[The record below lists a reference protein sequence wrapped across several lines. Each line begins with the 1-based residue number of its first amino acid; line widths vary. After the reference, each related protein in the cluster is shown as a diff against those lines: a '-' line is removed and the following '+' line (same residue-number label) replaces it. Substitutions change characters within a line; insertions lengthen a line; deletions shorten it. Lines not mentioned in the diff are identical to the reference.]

1 MFHKSEM
8 KGDPGNPGADR
19 NERHA
24 LGRINARRIGADG
37 REQQDTLVQNPIVP
51 QVMHQPER
59 YARAGRGEDRGGS
72 RQADWPVL
80 EHPRHKLVLSL
91 P

>member
-1 MFHKSEM
+1 MPAPTGTSVTRSAGSM
-8 KGDPGNPGADR
+8 RGASV
-19 NERHA
+19 
-24 LGRINARRIGADG
+24 LDG

-80 EHPRHKLVLSL
+80 EHSRHKLVLSL